1 MRIREAPKL
10 TDPDPQHC
18 LHVNKT
24 KCREGH
30 LSLPVL
36 WREEE
41 AGDGGHVAVQPRLK
55 LKADLGRLGRRL
67 LQYLVHRDP
76 ARLVAQPQASYL

>member
-1 MRIREAPKL
+1 ML
-10 TDPDPQHC
+10 TKPS
-18 LHVNKT
+18 VE
-24 KCREGH
+24 RAIF
-30 LSLPVL
+30 SLPVL
-36 WREEE
+36 WRENE

-55 LKADLGRLGRRL
+55 LKADLGRLGRGL